1 MLILF
6 VVLFVTHQVAGQLRC
21 PQVAASLRDDLDIS
35 SFSVLLDQPEGIGD
49 DGNASD
55 DDQCKL
61 ISYSLQARLTVSY
74 LVCIYIAILFLL
86 SLDIVAIVS

>member
-6 VVLFVTHQVAGQLRC
+6 VLLLVTHQVAGQLQC
-21 PQVAASLRDDLDIS
+21 PQVSANSRDDLDFS
-35 SFSVLLDQPEGIGD
+35 SFSVLLDQPEGMED

-61 ISYSLQARLTVSY
+61 ISYKVN
-74 LVCIYIAILFLL
+74 C
-86 SLDIVAIVS
+86 